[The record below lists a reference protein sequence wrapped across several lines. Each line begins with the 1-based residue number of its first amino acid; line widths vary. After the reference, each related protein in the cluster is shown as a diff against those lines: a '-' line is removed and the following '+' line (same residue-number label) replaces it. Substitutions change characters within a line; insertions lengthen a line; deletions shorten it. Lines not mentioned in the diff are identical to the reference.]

1 MHTQELLKQ
10 IRELGRIMTEAK
22 AIVEGMQD
30 KLPEL
35 EEPAM
40 SAQCN
45 VIRHFLHQT
54 VRQEELLKQMIT
66 AKMAS

>member
-1 MHTQELLKQ
+1 MQPQELLKQ
-10 IRELGRIMTEAK
+10 VKELHRIMGEAK
-22 AIVEGMQD
+22 VIVEGMQA

-40 SAQCN
+40 SAQCS

-54 VRQEELLKQMIT
+54 ERQEELLKDMLT

>member
-10 IRELGRIMTEAK
+10 VRELRNLMAEAK
-22 AIVEGMQD
+22 AIVDGMQE

-40 SAQCN
+40 SAQCS
-45 VIRHFLHQT
+45 VIRHFLAQT
-54 VRQEELLKQMIT
+54 QRQEQLLKDMIT
-66 AKMAS
+66 AKQAG

>member
-10 IRELGRIMTEAK
+10 VRELRTLMAEAK
-22 AIVEGMQD
+22 AIVDGMQE

-40 SAQCN
+40 SAQCS
-45 VIRHFLHQT
+45 VIRHFLIQT
-54 VRQEELLKQMIT
+54 QRQEELLKDMIT
-66 AKMAS
+66 AKQAG

>member
-1 MHTQELLKQ
+1 MSQ
-10 IRELGRIMTEAK
+10 A
-22 AIVEGMQD
+22 AVIVEGMQS

-40 SAQCN
+40 SAQCS
-45 VIRHFLHQT
+45 VIRHFLRQT
-54 VRQEELLKQMIT
+54 ERQEELLKDMLT

>member
-1 MHTQELLKQ
+1 MHTQELLNQAK
-10 IRELGRIMTEAK
+10 ELRRLMSQAAT
-22 AIVEGMQD
+22 IVEGMQS

-40 SAQCN
+40 SAQCS
-45 VIRHFLHQT
+45 VIRHFLRQT
-54 VRQEELLKQMIT
+54 ERQEELLKDMLT

>member
-10 IRELGRIMTEAK
+10 MRELSRIMAQAT
-22 AIVEGMQD
+22 AIVDGLQS

-40 SAQCN
+40 SAQCS

-54 VRQEELLKQMIT
+54 ERQEQLLQEMIT